1 MLDHLIFNK
10 LKWFNVA
17 DNAQSTTINGRKYL
31 ACPKS
36 FVFKDSDNS
45 MEQENG
51 NPYTTC
57 LGISRDNEMWYRD
70 ASGQFSAVSMT
81 SSDVK
86 NINWGGNSPL
96 SHVYQW
102 FRALVTRR
110 VVIL

>member
-86 NINWGGNSPL
+86 NINWGGKHPL
-96 SHVYQW
+96 AHFW
-102 FRALVTRR
+102 RAFKSLLFKKEVA
-110 VVIL
+110 